1 MKQIKYKI
9 MKRYIK
15 PMAKQMT
22 IDACQMICESLP
34 VGDPLKD
41 GIYGAETKKQGE
53 GWDVLCGEEEW

>member
-1 MKQIKYKI
+1 

-53 GWDVLCGEEEW
+53 GWDVLCGEDEW